1 MGKKRD
7 INQITTILSTALRHK
22 IGAILGIDK
31 RYFKKYEIEFSARR
45 DIAKKILKDCNFNSY
60 DKNIIR
66 ILLKRKLERELE
78 KRDYINEKKF
88 VIMNE
93 EIDNILKELGLN

>member
-1 MGKKRD
+1 MGKNRD
-7 INQITTILSTALRHK
+7 IDQITTILSTALRHK

-31 RYFKKYEIEFSARR
+31 RYFKKYEIEFGARR

-66 ILLKRKLERELE
+66 IHLKRKLERELE
-78 KRDYINEKKF
+78 KRYYINEGKF
-88 VIMNE
+88 DLVDA
-93 EIDNILKELGLN
+93 EIDKVLKELGLD